1 MNTKT
6 KAILASTL
14 LTALFAGQSAMAGQ
28 DKDNGIFAT
37 NSSHNSASVM
47 MDKVSYSSAQVN
59 DETASTSGRK

>member
-14 LTALFAGQSAMAGQ
+14 LTALFVGQSAMAGQ
-28 DKDNGIFAT
+28 DKDNGIFAA

-47 MDKVSYSSAQVN
+47 MGKVSYSSAQVS
-59 DETASTSGRK
+59 DEPSPVSGRK